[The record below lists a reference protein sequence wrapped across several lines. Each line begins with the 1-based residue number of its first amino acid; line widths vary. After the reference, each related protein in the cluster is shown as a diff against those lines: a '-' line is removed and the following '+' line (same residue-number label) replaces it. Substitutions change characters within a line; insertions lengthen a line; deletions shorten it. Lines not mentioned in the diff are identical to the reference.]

1 MRKKNS
7 LVSIVEKMNEAYD
20 GKVRDSFNLGVDRR
34 VVPLFDENGVCAW
47 NVQKMIG
54 DVWVDECH
62 EVFNTMEELI
72 SRLKTETEEENEKFE
87 EL

>member
-20 GKVRDSFNLGVDRR
+20 GKVGDSFNLGVDRR
-34 VVPLFDENGVCAW
+34 VVPLFDSNGVCAW
-47 NVQKMIG
+47 KVQKMIG